1 MIIKLTEI
9 IVMRMLTK
17 NNVRSLKS
25 IYMKIC
31 LLIYLYFNI
40 FLLIYICKTVIIL
53 WKIFM
58 YVIGYV
64 VVTP

>member
-53 WKIFM
+53 
-58 YVIGYV
+58 
-64 VVTP
+64 